1 MTKKGLVWIRE
12 DLRIK
17 DNPALNYATDNDEIV
32 SAFYIYNADL
42 FDGKRE
48 AQKWWLYKSLDS
60 LKNQLLNY
68 NINLEIITGNEIDE
82 LKKIKKEKDLS
93 IYWNK
98 VYEPYQIKLEK
109 KFVEHLQKEKINYK
123 FFKGNILIE
132 FQEVK

>member
-48 AQKWWLYKSLDS
+48 AQKWWL
-60 LKNQLLNY
+60 
-68 NINLEIITGNEIDE
+68 
-82 LKKIKKEKDLS
+82 
-93 IYWNK
+93 
-98 VYEPYQIKLEK
+98 
-109 KFVEHLQKEKINYK
+109 
-123 FFKGNILIE
+123 
-132 FQEVK
+132 

>member
-68 NINLEIITGNEIDE
+68 NIRTDIQGLIYDAIIN
-82 LKKIKKEKDLS
+82 
-93 IYWNK
+93 
-98 VYEPYQIKLEK
+98 
-109 KFVEHLQKEKINYK
+109 
-123 FFKGNILIE
+123 
-132 FQEVK
+132 